1 MSCYR
6 QFVMRPDRDMPVPMA
21 GAVGSLSFRCGK
33 CVGCRAD
40 RAREWALR
48 CRDEAAMHE
57 NSVFLTLTYD
67 DANVPLTLIPADLS
81 GFVKRLRGRIGR
93 FRFFG
98 CGEYGDRFGRPH
110 YHCLLFGATLD
121 RAERL
126 GRETYRSAIVED
138 CWKMGLHYAG
148 SVTPASAA
156 YCAGYVG
163 KKYGVTSGPREVV
176 DPETGEVIPFQRP
189 FARMSN
195 RPGLGVPYL
204 ERYGME
210 LLRGYAV
217 RDGRKVP
224 LPRRYR
230 EWLAERYPDRLLELK
245 REQARFA
252 ESREWHG
259 SHRTSAMERYHELTR
274 AFFHPE

>member
-1 MSCYR
+1 MY
-6 QFVMRPDRDMPVPMA
+6 
-21 GAVGSLSFRCGK
+21 
-33 CVGCRAD
+33 AD
-40 RAREWALR
+40 
-48 CRDEAAMHE
+48 
-57 NSVFLTLTYD
+57 NVFLTLTYD
-67 DANVPLTLIPADLS
+67 DANVPLTLCPADLS
-81 GFVKRLRGRIGR
+81 GFIKRLRGRIGR

-110 YHCLLFGATLD
+110 YHCLLFGASLD

-126 GRETYRSAIVED
+126 SRETYRSDVVAD
-138 CWKMGLHYAG
+138 CWKMGAHYAG

-163 KKYGVTSGPREVV
+163 KKFGARGNEPTLA
-176 DPETGEVIPFQRP
+176 DPETGEYIPWVRP

-204 ERYGME
+204 TEYGGE
-210 LLRGYAV
+210 LLRGFAV

-224 LPRRYR
+224 LPRYYR
-230 EWLAERYPDRLLELK
+230 EWLASRYPERMAKLK
-245 REQARFA
+245 RDSARFA
-252 ESREWHG
+252 DEADFDESHPR
-259 SHRTSAMERYHELTR
+259 RMVDRERYANLTR